1 MLCLALELNFGIPV
15 LRTSAHPMCCSNQCI
30 HQQSEDIPDVYWGTQ
45 RENKGTKQHIV
56 GLVDAAFVMKKC
68 AEQTEQWRKLNGCRL
83 GARFVGIKNIF
94 VQAHKCRHFGLP
106 WPRCLPLLMRKDTH
120 VSFFFFYV
128 KKLSYMLM
136 SILSFL
142 LSPSIKRSF
151 PETFFCMCAIRK
163 RWKLGR
169 HTHTQCDEM
178 FGCARTLQIPAAYK
192 ILSHRCVYGLETT
205 CTLRYLKNR
214 EGGGIRQTSAT

>member
-30 HQQSEDIPDVYWGTQ
+30 HQQSEDIPDVYWSTQ
-45 RENKGTKQHIV
+45 RENEGTKQHIV
-56 GLVDAAFVMKKC
+56 GLVGVAFVMKKC
-68 AEQTEQWRKLNGCRL
+68 AEQTVQWRKLKGCRL

-120 VSFFFFYV
+120 VSFFFYV

-151 PETFFCMCAIRK
+151 PETFFLYVCNKEEVETRLAY
-163 RWKLGR
+163 
-169 HTHTQCDEM
+169 THTVRWDVWMCKD
-178 FGCARTLQIPAAYK
+178 AADPSSLQNPFPQVRVRPWNNMHVK
-192 ILSHRCVYGLETT
+192 TP
-205 CTLRYLKNR
+205 KK
-214 EGGGIRQTSAT
+214 